1 MLNPV
6 PLGDCENI
14 FEWAPIS
21 LWLEDYSALH
31 QLFGQ
36 WRTQGVTDLRSH
48 LVQTPDR
55 LLQCARCIQVVRVNR
70 QTLLLTGAQ
79 NQTELVA
86 RLPEIF
92 RDEMLDAFIIEL
104 ENLWNGRLSFSKET
118 VNYTLHGYRMDA
130 QIHVRVLPG
139 SEEDWGRVLV
149 TMEDVTARKKAAANL
164 EYIST
169 HDPLTGL
176 HNRTFFATELER
188 ITEQKLWPLCIVA
201 MDLNGLKHVNDVHG
215 HADGD
220 ALLRRVGEVLRM
232 ARMDK
237 QWSMVRM
244 GGDEFLALLPSTE
257 EAAAQKLIQR
267 IDDLVGNANL
277 DDSLPRLS
285 LSKGLASCSSPDMLD
300 VSLHLADQQMFAA
313 KTQFYEMAKL
323 ERRRG

>member
-1 MLNPV
+1 MSHPANLS
-6 PLGDCENI
+6 DCENI

-21 LWLEDYSALH
+21 MWLEDYSALQ
-31 QLFGQ
+31 QLFAQ
-36 WRTQGVTDLRSH
+36 WRADGVQDFRSH
-48 LVQTPDR
+48 LLQTPER
-55 LLQCARCIQVVRVNR
+55 LSQCTRCIQVLRVNR

-79 NQTELVA
+79 DQAELVA

-92 RDEMLDAFIIEL
+92 RDEMLDAFIAEM
-104 ENLWNGRLSFSKET
+104 ENLWNGQLSFSKET

-139 SEEDWGRVLV
+139 SEARWDRVLI
-149 TMEDVTARKKAAANL
+149 TMEDITARKKAAANL

-176 HNRTFFATELER
+176 YNRAFFGSEIER
-188 ITEQKLWPLCIVA
+188 IVQHHAWPLCMVA
-201 MDLNGLKHVNDVHG
+201 MDLNGLKRVNDVHG
-215 HADGD
+215 HAAGD
-220 ALLRRVGEVLRM
+220 ALLKRVGEVLRM

-257 EAAAQKLIQR
+257 ETQAQRLIER
-267 IDDLVGNANL
+267 IDELVRNANL
-277 DDSLPRLS
+277 DDRLPPLS
-285 LSKGLASCSSPDMLD
+285 LSIGLASCRSADMLD
-300 VSLHLADQQMFAA
+300 ATLHLADQQMFAA
-313 KTQFYEMAKL
+313 KSQYYEITEL